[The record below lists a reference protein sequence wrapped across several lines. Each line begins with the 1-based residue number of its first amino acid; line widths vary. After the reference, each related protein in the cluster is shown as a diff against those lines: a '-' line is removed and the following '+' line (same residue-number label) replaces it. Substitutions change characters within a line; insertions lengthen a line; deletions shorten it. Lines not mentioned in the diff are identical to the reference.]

1 LARAYTLATAALT
14 LGVSPK
20 WLDNVLSHH
29 PVPGVHRRRQGV
41 ARRLGLDGILILGL
55 AHALMESFSIPTGRA
70 IQLADEMATNHGRHK
85 FASTGLSIALDL
97 QQFRAELF
105 ARLEDAVEMAAAP
118 KRGRPP
124 ANKTG
129 RLN

>member
-29 PVPGVHRRRQGV
+29 PVSGVHRKRQGV

-55 AHALMESFSIPTGRA
+55 AHALIESFGTPTARA
-70 IQLADEMATNHGRHK
+70 IHLADEMASNHGRHE
-85 FASTGLSIALDL
+85 FAPTGLTIGLDL
-97 QQFRAELF
+97 QQFRTELLT
-105 ARLEDAVEMAAAP
+105 RLEDAVEIAAAP

-129 RLN
+129 RPI